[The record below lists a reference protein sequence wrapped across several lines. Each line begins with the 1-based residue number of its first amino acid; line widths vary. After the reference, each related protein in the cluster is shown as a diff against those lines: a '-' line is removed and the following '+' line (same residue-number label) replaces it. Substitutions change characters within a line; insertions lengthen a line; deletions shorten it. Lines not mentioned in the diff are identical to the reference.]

1 MAARQHAV
9 HELFVMINEAGWGK
23 TVGIIIFLLRESLAM
38 VSLFTQAFE
47 DDSAAGILHLLAP
60 LEGVTRLRKLTVLSY
75 IYPELTAAQLHLLP
89 RLGRLPHL
97 QDLVWR
103 LSSECVPPE
112 FGRLTSLTRLQLT
125 LAWYPATASSLQQL
139 SSLTGLQALVLWSP
153 SIEAPPVGAPLEFL
167 TPTFSSLN
175 RLSLRSLGLVALPP
189 AVMSLQQ
196 LTHLGLLGNRFSAP
210 DSLEGLQQLSNLRR
224 LSLHRCGLRRLPPQL
239 TALSALRELR
249 MASQP
254 SQQVT
259 AAELRGM
266 LEHMPGLTRLSL
278 DERTAQ
284 RITAVEW
291 VRLARAWPSVEL
303 TFGHAD
309 DNWF

>member
-1 MAARQHAV
+1 M
-9 HELFVMINEAGWGK
+9 
-23 TVGIIIFLLRESLAM
+23 
-38 VSLFTQAFE
+38 
-47 DDSAAGILHLLAP
+47 
-60 LEGVTRLRKLTVLSY
+60 
-75 IYPELTAAQLHLLP
+75 
-89 RLGRLPHL
+89 
-97 QDLVWR
+97 
-103 LSSECVPPE
+103 
-112 FGRLTSLTRLQLT
+112 
-125 LAWYPATASSLQQL
+125 
-139 SSLTGLQALVLWSP
+139 
-153 SIEAPPVGAPLEFL
+153 
-167 TPTFSSLN
+167 
-175 RLSLRSLGLVALPP
+175 ALPP
-189 AVMSLQQ
+189 AVTSLQQ